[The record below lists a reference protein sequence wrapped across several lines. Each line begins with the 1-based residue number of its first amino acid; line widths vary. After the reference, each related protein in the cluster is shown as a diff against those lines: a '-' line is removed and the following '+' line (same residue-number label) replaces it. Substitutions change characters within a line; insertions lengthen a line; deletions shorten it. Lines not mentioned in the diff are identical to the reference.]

1 MFQLPDNLAESCANN
16 FSEIGNL
23 NILTYIKFNL
33 TNETQLVENI
43 TGISKSEKKFTDL
56 MTDLMTLSLLP
67 LINKSIGQYE
77 FTYQNL
83 QDII

>member
-1 MFQLPDNLAESCANN
+1 
-16 FSEIGNL
+16 
-23 NILTYIKFNL
+23 
-33 TNETQLVENI
+33 
-43 TGISKSEKKFTDL
+43 

-83 QDII
+83 QDIV